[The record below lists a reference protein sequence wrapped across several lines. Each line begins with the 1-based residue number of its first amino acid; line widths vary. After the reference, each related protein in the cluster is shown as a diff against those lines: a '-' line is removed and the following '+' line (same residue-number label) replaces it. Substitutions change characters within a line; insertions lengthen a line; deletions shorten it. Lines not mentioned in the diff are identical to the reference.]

1 MRYRGF
7 IPLMGDPLPYGM
19 KANRASIDALMT
31 YALQQKLIPERMP
44 LEQAFFDPEAVV
56 TIKDVPCRSSTS
68 IPHVIATDNVRYPL
82 QPLGGNQSTWSR
94 DRPTPY
100 DKMIEAMDQ
109 AGVAKSAIVQASTA
123 YGHDNSY
130 VAEAIAAHPK
140 RFTGVFSIDML
151 APDNVEK
158 MKHWLAR
165 GFSGMRLFTTG
176 STMPGQ
182 ATWFDDPRTFPAW
195 QHATDTG
202 MPVCMQMTPQG
213 FPQLRGLI
221 ERFPKVKFILD
232 HLARPHLVDG
242 PPFAARPGIPRRCRA
257 IRMSFSSSR
266 RSTSSP
272 DWGKA
277 TPETFFGGADRRP
290 MAPTAS
296 PGARTSRRPRAR

>member
-1 MRYRGF
+1 M
-7 IPLMGDPLPYGM
+7 PV
-19 KANRASIDALMT
+19 ID
-31 YALQQKLIPERMP
+31 IH
-44 LEQAFFDPEAVV
+44 
-56 TIKDVPCRSSTS
+56 
-68 IPHVIATDNVRYPL
+68 PHVIATDNVRYPL

-130 VAEAIAAHPK
+130 VAEAIAARPK

-151 APDNVEK
+151 AADNVNK

-195 QHATDTG
+195 QHASDTG
-202 MPVCMQMTPQG
+202 TPVCMQMTPQG
-213 FPQLRGLI
+213 FPQLRGLLD
-221 ERFPKVKFILD
+221 RFPNVKIILD
-232 HLARPHLVDG
+232 HLARPQLIDG
-242 PPFAARPGIPRRCRA
+242 PPFTADQEFLAL
-257 IRMSFSSSR
+257 SR
-266 RSTSSP
+266 YPNIFLKLTPLNVSP
-272 DWGKA
+272 ANWGKA
-277 TPETFFGGADRRP
+277 TPETFFGALMEAYGANRIAWGSNFPATEGTLQEILGKAQATLGFASASDREWIFGK
-290 MAPTAS
+290 TALTLYPS
-296 PGARTSRRPRAR
+296 LRD